1 MSDFKINV
9 FLVTPFPP
17 FASCGLLVGLIFHVA
32 VGCNEVGRG
41 GGGGGRLQEGVG
53 ALEQGGGGCGGDDLG
68 GGGGIEGSKGGRG
81 GGGREGVGRL
91 LQGGCRGV
99 EEQVG
104 GVHGADHR
112 LVERFDVILRHGRL
126 EILPHLQSLPRLS
139 FLPLHNLAQIL
150 PARRRPH
157 PAHQQ
162 RLADLLL
169 GLLVWQGTFDQPAR
183 GGESLYSV
191 VGLDAV
197 AVRASGLQLQLLEE
211 RQVLVDGLA
220 RLSGGGKVLVVGEQQ
235 LTLVLVD
242 RLSYLLS
249 STLWVRFV
257 FVSLC
262 ICVFLYL

>member
-1 MSDFKINV
+1 
-9 FLVTPFPP
+9 
-17 FASCGLLVGLIFHVA
+17 
-32 VGCNEVGRG
+32 
-41 GGGGGRLQEGVG
+41 
-53 ALEQGGGGCGGDDLG
+53 
-68 GGGGIEGSKGGRG
+68 
-81 GGGREGVGRL
+81 
-91 LQGGCRGV
+91 
-99 EEQVG
+99 
-104 GVHGADHR
+104 
-112 LVERFDVILRHGRL
+112 LRHGRL

-139 FLPLHNLAQIL
+139 FLPLHDLAQIL

-169 GLLVWQGTFDQPAR
+169 GLLVWQGAFDQPAR
-183 GGESLYSV
+183 GGESLYGV

-249 STLWVRFV
+249 STLWALGQLASVELSKVTSKSTAFQLLLLLLLALEQLLLIEVTLLQLRGETFPDDLLHQVRLPKLRLCSLGSLQE
-257 FVSLC
+257 VSLPN
-262 ICVFLYL
+262 ILLEIQVVHCVQLLG

>member
-1 MSDFKINV
+1 M
-9 FLVTPFPP
+9 
-17 FASCGLLVGLIFHVA
+17 
-32 VGCNEVGRG
+32 
-41 GGGGGRLQEGVG
+41 
-53 ALEQGGGGCGGDDLG
+53 
-68 GGGGIEGSKGGRG
+68 
-81 GGGREGVGRL
+81 
-91 LQGGCRGV
+91 
-99 EEQVG
+99 
-104 GVHGADHR
+104 
-112 LVERFDVILRHGRL
+112 RHGRL

-139 FLPLHNLAQIL
+139 FLPLHDLAQIL
-150 PARRRPH
+150 PACRRPH

-169 GLLVWQGTFDQPAR
+169 GLLVWQGAFDQPAR

-220 RLSGGGKVLVVGEQQ
+220 RLSSGGKVLVVGEQQ

-249 STLWVRFV
+249 STLWVRCV
-257 FVSLC
+257 FVSLVV
-262 ICVFLYL
+262 CVFASLCHLWALGQLASVELSKVTSKSTAFQLLLLLALEQLLLIEVTLLQLRGETFPDDLLHQVRLPKLCLCSLDVLL

>member
-1 MSDFKINV
+1 M
-9 FLVTPFPP
+9 
-17 FASCGLLVGLIFHVA
+17 
-32 VGCNEVGRG
+32 
-41 GGGGGRLQEGVG
+41 
-53 ALEQGGGGCGGDDLG
+53 
-68 GGGGIEGSKGGRG
+68 
-81 GGGREGVGRL
+81 
-91 LQGGCRGV
+91 
-99 EEQVG
+99 
-104 GVHGADHR
+104 
-112 LVERFDVILRHGRL
+112 RHGRL

-139 FLPLHNLAQIL
+139 FLPLHDLAQIL

-169 GLLVWQGTFDQPAR
+169 GLLVWQGAFDQPAR
-183 GGESLYSV
+183 GGESLYGV

-220 RLSGGGKVLVVGEQQ
+220 RLSSGGKVLVVGEQQ

-249 STLWVRFV
+249 STLWVRCV

-262 ICVFLYL
+262 LWLFVSLHLCVTCGLWASWPVSS